1 MATLNK
7 GRRPTPVEEY
17 TIRSEP
23 LRLTTNSQRVSSKT
37 PHLKPQ
43 RVSFLENRSA
53 SRLKPPCF
61 RETETSSPRSDRNV
75 LEKKQKPLLLAA
87 TEMFLVVAAVL
98 RRWSAFKFLFYG
110 LKLASHRV
118 DP

>member
-7 GRRPTPVEEY
+7 GRRSTPVEEY

-75 LEKKQKPLLLAA
+75 FGRRRGAQAVVCFQVSLL
-87 TEMFLVVAAVL
+87 
-98 RRWSAFKFLFYG
+98 WFKTRLTQSG
-110 LKLASHRV
+110 SV
-118 DP
+118 SE